1 MTIKY
6 IFLFILLVQSNCFSI
21 PLLYSKKI
29 QLRKPNFYM
38 LNNNNITKNNLLFP
52 NIPDVSQNNIK
63 NIKNIADIF
72 MLMNNDIIFLCKNNS
87 IYHYN
92 NDMKRDLN
100 YYNLELEKTEIHY
113 VSNTYIK
120 LLNNSNFSRF

>member
-1 MTIKY
+1 MSIKY
-6 IFLFILLVQSNCFSI
+6 IFLFILLVKSNCFSI
-21 PLLYSKKI
+21 PLLYGKNI

-38 LNNNNITKNNLLFP
+38 LNHNNITKNYLLFP

-63 NIKNIADIF
+63 NLKNITEIF
-72 MLMNNDIIFLCKNNS
+72 ILLNKDIIFLCKNNS

-100 YYNLELEKTEIHY
+100 YYNLELEKTKIHY